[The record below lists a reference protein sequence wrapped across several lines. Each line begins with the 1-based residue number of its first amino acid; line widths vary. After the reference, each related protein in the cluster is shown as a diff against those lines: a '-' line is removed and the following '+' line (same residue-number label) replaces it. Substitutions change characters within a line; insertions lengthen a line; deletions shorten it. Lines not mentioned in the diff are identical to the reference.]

1 MKKPLISVIIP
12 NYNYAKYIA
21 KTVQSALDQ
30 TYPCVE
36 VIVVDDESKDDSLAV
51 LDQFS
56 GRIEVVAQANQGV
69 SAARNNGVAA
79 SSGEFVAFLDAD
91 DLWSP
96 EKLER
101 QMAVIDADR
110 EVGLVHCW
118 MTYIDPQDRPMGQMA
133 DGTEGWIANDIMR
146 FDGGGVIG
154 AGSTSLIPR
163 SVFDEV
169 GGFDTR
175 MSTAAD
181 WDISY
186 RIAARH
192 KIGIV
197 NAPLVQYR
205 IHNSNM
211 HGNVA
216 AMEHDMVL
224 AMKNAFAA
232 GAKRNGGVGFGNVYK
247 TLAGSYFRSG
257 KFGSFVRTAALGLYY
272 KPSNL
277 SYFAAFPFRRL
288 RRSQGDRQ
296 AK

>member
-1 MKKPLISVIIP
+1 MNEPLISIIIP

-21 KTVQSALDQ
+21 KTVDSALTQ
-30 TYPCVE
+30 TYQNIE
-36 VIVVDDESKDDSLAV
+36 VVVVDDESKDDSLAV
-51 LDQFS
+51 LGEFGS
-56 GRIEVVAQANQGV
+56 RIKVIAQTNQGV

-79 SSGEFVAFLDAD
+79 SSGKLVAFLDAD

-101 QMAVIDADR
+101 QMAVIARDTKI
-110 EVGLVHCW
+110 GLVHCW
-118 MTYIDPQDRPMGQMA
+118 MTYIDTEDRPMGQMT
-133 DGTEGWIANDIMR
+133 DGTAGRIADDILR

-163 SVFDEV
+163 TVFDEV
-169 GGFDTR
+169 GGFDAR

-186 RIAARH
+186 RIAACH
-192 KIGIV
+192 KIGMV
-197 NAPLVQYR
+197 SEPLVQYR

-211 HGNVA
+211 HGNVG

-224 AMKNAFAA
+224 AMKNAFAD
-232 GAKRNGGVGFGNVYK
+232 GAAPNGGVGFGNVYK

-257 KFGSFVRTAALGLYY
+257 QFGSFLRTAALGLYY
-272 KPSNL
+272 RPSNL
-277 SYFAAFPFRRL
+277 SYFAAFPMRKLKRA
-288 RRSQGDRQ
+288 SKEAD
-296 AK
+296 

>member
-1 MKKPLISVIIP
+1 MNEPLISIIIP

-21 KTVQSALDQ
+21 RTIDSALAQ
-30 TYPCVE
+30 TYPNIE
-36 VIVVDDESKDDSLAV
+36 VVVVDDESKDDSLDV
-51 LDQFS
+51 LEEFGS
-56 GRIEVVAQANQGV
+56 RIKVIAQTNQGV

-79 SSGEFVAFLDAD
+79 SSGELVAFLDAD

-101 QMAVIDADR
+101 QMAIIDRDA
-110 EVGLVHCW
+110 EIGLVHCW
-118 MTYIDPQDRPMGQMA
+118 MTYIDTEDKPMGQMA
-133 DGTEGWIANDIMR
+133 DGTAGQIAAEILR

-163 SVFDEV
+163 RVFDEV
-169 GGFDTR
+169 GGFDVR

-186 RIAARH
+186 RIAARY
-192 KIGIV
+192 KIGMV
-197 NAPLVQYR
+197 CEPLVQYR

-224 AMKNAFAA
+224 AMKNAFVD
-232 GAKRNGGVGFGNVYK
+232 GAKPNGGVGFGNVYK

-257 KFGSFVRTAALGLYY
+257 KFGSFLRTAALGFYY

-277 SYFAAFPFRRL
+277 SYFAAFPL
-288 RRSQGDRQ
+288 RKLKRTR
-296 AK
+296 KENN